1 MPAKKAAADLV
12 GHLQAIAKQQKE
24 SDDDQPWLVTIAL
37 DGENCWEF
45 YPHDGK
51 DFLETLYE
59 SLSNQS
65 NIKLVTVSEFI
76 DQFPPTTTI
85 PSEQLH
91 SGSWVDGNFTT
102 WIGDPVKNRA
112 WDYLT
117 AARQVLV
124 NHPEA
129 TEENNPAAWEA
140 LYAAE
145 GSDWFWW
152 FGEGHSSN
160 QDAIFDQLFREHL
173 HGIYTA
179 LNEPVPPYLHSPLE
193 IHEAR
198 SEHKPEGFIHPII
211 DGKGDEQDW
220 DKAGRIE
227 VGGARGTMH
236 NSSTIQRIWYGVD
249 HLNFYVRVDFKTG
262 AVPGQDIPPDLHLFW
277 YYPDRTMVNSSIPLA
292 EVPDTAPLN
301 YLFHHHLE
309 VNLLSQSV
317 QFRAAGDNY
326 LWYPRATRAQVAL
339 DSCLE
344 IAIPWADLQV
354 PPDYPLRLILV
365 LSDDGCFS
373 GYVPENGLI
382 PIDVP

>member
-12 GHLQAIAKQQKE
+12 GHLQAIAKKQKE
-24 SDDDQPWLVTIAL
+24 SSNDQPWLVTIAL

-59 SLSNQS
+59 SLSNEP

-76 DQFPPTTTI
+76 EKHPPTATI
-85 PSEQLH
+85 PGEQLH

-102 WIGDPVKNRA
+102 WIGDPAKNRA

-117 AARQVLV
+117 AARQILA

-173 HGIYTA
+173 YGIYKA
-179 LNEPVPPYLHSPLE
+179 LNEPIPAYLLKPVE
-193 IHEAR
+193 VHEAR
-198 SEHKPEGFIHPII
+198 AEHKPEGFIHPVI

-236 NSSTIQRIWYGVD
+236 NGSIIQRLWYGVD
-249 HLNFYVRVDFKTG
+249 HLNFYLRVDFKAG
-262 AVPGQDIPPDLHLFW
+262 AVPGKDLSPELNLLW

-292 EVPDTAPLN
+292 EVPDSAPLN

-317 QFRAAGDNY
+317 QFKEAGNDH
-326 LWYPRATRAQVAL
+326 LWYPRATRAQAAL
-339 DSCLE
+339 GTCLE
-344 IAIPWADLQV
+344 IAVPWADLQV
-354 PPDYPLRLILV
+354 PPDYPLRLVLV

-373 GYVPENGLI
+373 SYAPENGLI